1 MGIILKSSDEIAKMR
16 ATGRIVHAVLDA
28 IEAACVP
35 GVSTAELNRI
45 AERAI
50 DRAGARSAFLGY
62 RPHGA
67 PPYPAVLCTS
77 RNDGGVHGIPRNDEL
92 LKEGDLIGIDFA
104 CYKDGFCADRAPPP
118 GGGGG
123 GRAAPGAAQT
133 PPPIPR
139 AGHCRVP
146 GG

>member
-45 AERAI
+45 PEPPASRAELTGTAARASA
-50 DRAGARSAFLGY
+50 RAGAPWAFLGS
-62 RPHGA
+62 RPPGA

-77 RNDGGVHGIPRNDEL
+77 RNDVVVHGI
-92 LKEGDLIGIDFA
+92 
-104 CYKDGFCADRAPPP
+104 
-118 GGGGG
+118 
-123 GRAAPGAAQT
+123 
-133 PPPIPR
+133 
-139 AGHCRVP
+139 
-146 GG
+146 